1 MKTFIIV
8 NGSSFCYD
16 AIFREKKS
24 TGKLRKVSTNSQFSG
39 NAKGAKIVL

>member
-16 AIFREKKS
+16 AIFRGKKS
-24 TGKLRKVSTNSQFSG
+24 TEKSRKISTNSQFSG
-39 NAKGAKIVL
+39 NASGAKVAL